1 MSFNIMAFLFTIGCC
16 LISMIIAGKSANKEN
31 KEWFKKLNHPKNPF
45 ILKYMNIIGFGFY
58 LLFGYVLYH
67 LFVNN
72 NIVSLIM
79 TIVIIQ
85 LMGLS
90 PLLLYKT
97 KHLKIFFI
105 TMLIFPILVP
115 ILIYLLFQINYILAI
130 LVIIYLL
137 YLIYDMSYFYH
148 LMKLNE

>member
-1 MSFNIMAFLFTIGCC
+1 MGFDILAFLYTIGCC
-16 LISMIIAGKSANKEN
+16 IISMIIAGKSANKEN
-31 KEWFKKLNHPKNPF
+31 KEWFKNLNHPKNPF

-58 LLFGYVLYH
+58 ILFGYVLYH
-67 LFVNN
+67 LLVNN

-79 TIVIIQ
+79 TIAIIQ

-97 KHLKIFFI
+97 KHLRIFFI
-105 TMLIFPILVP
+105 TMFIFPILVP

-130 LVIIYLL
+130 LVFIYLL
-137 YLIYDMSYFYH
+137 CLIYDMNYFYR